1 MISNHLS
8 TRRAVN
14 QQDPS
19 RPREIQ
25 FRLQAQVGPGSGLLA
40 KLVAGTLAVAALA
53 AGLFLSVFVFAGLLV
68 VGVVAGGWI
77 WWRTRGL
84 RRQLKETL
92 KTAEARLAAAR
103 AEADRRQAGAAGA
116 SAGASGAAGPA
127 APGAQGARRPA
138 PDATIIDGDYI
149 RPKDEPPSR

>member
-1 MISNHLS
+1 MSGNKSSMRL
-8 TRRAVN
+8 AVN

-25 FRLQAQVGPGSGLLA
+25 FRVQARVGSGGGPLA
-40 KLVAGTLAVAALA
+40 KFVAGTLAVAALA

-84 RRQLKETL
+84 RRQLKETM

-103 AEADRRQAGAAGA
+103 AEAERRQATGTTSGAGA
-116 SAGASGAAGPA
+116 PGTASPGASGARRTA
-127 APGAQGARRPA
+127 A
-138 PDATIIDGDYI
+138 DATIIDGDYI